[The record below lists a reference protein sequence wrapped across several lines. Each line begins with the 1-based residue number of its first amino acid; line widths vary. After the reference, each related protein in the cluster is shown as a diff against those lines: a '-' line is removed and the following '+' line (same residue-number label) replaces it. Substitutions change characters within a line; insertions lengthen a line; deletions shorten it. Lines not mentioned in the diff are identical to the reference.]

1 MQDGYLQ
8 NDAPDYVVNA
18 YEFSEEA
25 NEVEDVVDW
34 GKATWYIAPEE
45 PDLFLEI

>member
-1 MQDGYLQ
+1 M
-8 NDAPDYVVNA
+8 VNA

-34 GKATWYIAPEE
+34 GKATWYIAPDE
-45 PDLFLEI
+45 PDLFLEIEAVK